1 MSKKVNP
8 KIKAGCGVVSIFSL
22 GFLAG
27 AITLFVIIIINVNK
41 AENWKTKESRE
52 YVGNHFANKLDM
64 TEEQRA
70 KFQPIVDEILERRW
84 EMRRDYIE
92 EDISMIEGEYLPRVN
107 EILTEEQQGKA
118 RELIDKWRLDDAA
131 KLERQKPDTMPE
143 AE

>member
-27 AITLFVIIIINVNK
+27 AITLFVIIIINVKK
-41 AENWKTKESRE
+41 AENWNTKESRE

-64 TEEQRA
+64 TKEQRV

-92 EDISMIEGEYLPRVN
+92 GDIAMIEGEYLPRVN
-107 EILTEEQQGKA
+107 EILTEEQQAKA
-118 RELIDKWRLDDAA
+118 RKMIDKWRLDDAA
-131 KLERQKPDTMPE
+131 KLEKAKPDTSPE